1 MSLRRKEHKEISAGA
16 KSCAQRNEKFKERPD
31 AKLIISV
38 IILQPVKGKGSKIS
52 SDYKNTKESLC
63 RCN

>member
-38 IILQPVKGKGSKIS
+38 IILQPVKGKGSK
-52 SDYKNTKESLC
+52 NFL
-63 RCN
+63 RL